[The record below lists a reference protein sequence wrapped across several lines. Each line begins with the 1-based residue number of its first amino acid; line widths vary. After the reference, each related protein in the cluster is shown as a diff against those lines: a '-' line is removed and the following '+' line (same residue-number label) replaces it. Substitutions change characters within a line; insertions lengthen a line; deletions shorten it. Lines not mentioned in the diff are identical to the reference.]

1 MTGERFL
8 GRWLRLKR
16 SIESAEAADP
26 LPPVEALPQPPA
38 PAMPRAVEGAAPPAA
53 DRVSPAIEPAPLPD
67 VASLPLDSEYA
78 GFMRADVAP
87 GLRSSALRQL
97 FKDPHFNRMDGLDI
111 YIDDYSRPDPIPL
124 AFLKQMHQSRV
135 LRLFDDEPEAPHA
148 AASPTADPDPAR
160 ATAPAATD
168 EGTAEPDFAQSPDG
182 QHPGAVGG
190 PGVPPAN
197 APGQDVDRVAGLP
210 DPTPERHG

>member
-1 MTGERFL
+1 MSVSVWFYSFKVAFEYEYFPSNPSVFQSPTLNVFTYGIGAHANSFCS
-8 GRWLRLKR
+8 
-16 SIESAEAADP
+16 SITS
-26 LPPVEALPQPPA
+26 QHF
-38 PAMPRAVEGAAPPAA
+38 
-53 DRVSPAIEPAPLPD
+53 
-67 VASLPLDSEYA
+67 
-78 GFMRADVAP
+78 GFP
-87 GLRSSALRQL
+87 GQFI
-97 FKDPHFNRMDGLDI
+97 FKDTHFNRLDGLDI